1 MMTFRKL
8 AANSDG
14 RLIRAYLTENT
25 PEPEPGADMEPGP
38 RTDPGGRLTAYYTGR
53 DSRASW
59 GPGMGTHVAAA
70 LGIDP
75 TKPPTNIELDRLFET
90 KRGDTGER
98 WETASR
104 PREISAY
111 DLTISPHKS
120 VSLAAE
126 FAQSPAEAAAIREA
140 IRRANDDTMRYVASE
155 IGWARKGEGGKD
167 GADPGEVASV
177 SFFHHT
183 ARPTLQVKDGQ
194 SGVTYLAEVPLS
206 GDPQDHIHN
215 SMFNMVATES
225 GRVGSLDTKRLQN
238 RVHEFGAYFQA
249 QLAMR
254 LREIGIRTEYDAKEE
269 AFVLP
274 AIPQIAVDQFSK
286 GRKQT
291 EHNAKAFARSQGLD
305 WSGLTAER
313 KFGLLSA
320 AAVAERRSKGDGLT
334 EKHGWH
340 DQAEQIGWKHTTVLE
355 RASAPV
361 LTDAER
367 FDRAYAFAARH
378 IADEFHTA
386 AVIDHDKLRTWA
398 TRGMIQTGISGPE
411 DIDKVVQLLEE
422 RGIILR
428 SEHVS
433 LIVGEMA
440 DRKLLAQK
448 GKVSTKVR
456 VTNSAQVRIEADL
469 AARALTAARDKSG
482 ALSIAEIKA
491 AVDASGLDFDREPEH
506 GAAQKAA
513 IYSLGGGGRLSFVTG
528 VAGSGKTTLLKPL
541 VAAWHGDTRSG
552 EGGREVVGISTAWRQ
567 ADALQDTGI
576 KRTFALDPFLRGM
589 EDGSI
594 ALSSNSVLVVDE
606 VSQIGPRSFLKLLEH
621 QARQGFTIKG
631 LGDREQVQAIEAG
644 DTIEIM
650 RRSLPVDAMPELVT
664 TVRQIG
670 RNDAETRRLREIAG
684 LFREGNA
691 ADALTMKREDGTVRM
706 VGGDQDEV
714 IAHIADLYMQRRDVL
729 RASGSKRGV
738 TISAL
743 TNQDASDISQAVRE
757 RMKARGELGNDE
769 RVHKAVDQRGETYD
783 MPIATGD
790 KVRLFRK
797 TWGQLQGARGGYI
810 GSNGD
815 IVEVV
820 SQSTAG
826 LRLRNADGQEAD
838 VSWKALSDAQT
849 ERLLLGFGHALTID
863 SAQGITS
870 GEHINALPRGT
881 AGITAFKSYV
891 AESRHVWQSWT
902 VISEAATF
910 EAVRRGRALG
920 DREAILSEHL
930 WDRMAEDMSDK
941 PYKSLASDLVEAIQ
955 NGKEADVDR
964 FIRTEHRVFTQKA
977 AGREHGNELAARLRR
992 QEVRHALK
1000 KHIKPLIAAIERRE
1014 DAIRELGE
1022 AIDRFPEEIRARVRD
1037 AVAERRQQHKAA
1049 EPVPQPVRSGPGVG
1063 F

>member
-14 RLIRAYLTENT
+14 KLIRAYMTENT
-25 PEPEPGADMEPGP
+25 PEPEPGADLEPGA
-38 RTDPGGRLTAYYTGR
+38 RADPGGRLTAYYTGR
-53 DSRASW
+53 DGRASW
-59 GPGMGTHVAAA
+59 GPGIGQNVADA

-75 TKPPTNIELDRLFET
+75 CKAPTNLELDRLFET

-126 FAQSPAEAAAIREA
+126 FAQSPAEAAAVREA
-140 IRRANDDTMRYVASE
+140 IRRANDDTMGYVARE

-167 GADPGEVASV
+167 GADPGEVAWA

-249 QLAMR
+249 RLAMR
-254 LREIGIRTEYDAKEE
+254 LREMGVRTEYDAKEE

-274 AIPQIAVDQFSK
+274 AIPQAAVDLFSK

-291 EHNAKAFARSQGLD
+291 EQNAKAFAKSQGLD
-305 WSGLTAER
+305 WAGLTAER
-313 KFGLLSA
+313 KFGILSA
-320 AAVAERRSKGDGLT
+320 AAVAERRSKNDGST
-334 EKHGWH
+334 EKQGWH
-340 DQAEQIGWKHTTVLE
+340 DQADGIGWKHTTVLE
-355 RASAPV
+355 GAAAPA
-361 LTDAER
+361 LTEAER
-367 FDRAYAFAARH
+367 FDQAYRFAARH

-411 DIDKVVQLLEE
+411 DIDQVVRLLEE
-422 RGIILR
+422 RGITLR
-428 SEHVS
+428 GERVS

-440 DRKLLAQK
+440 DQKLLAQE

-456 VTNSAQVRIEADL
+456 VTNTAQVRIEADL
-469 AARALTAARDKSG
+469 AVRAQTAAQDKAG
-482 ALSIAEIKA
+482 ALSVA
-491 AVDASGLDFDREPEH
+491 AINAAIGASGLDFDREPEH

-513 IYSLGGGGRLSFVTG
+513 IYSLGTGGRLSFITG

-541 VAAWHGDTRSG
+541 VAAWHADTRTDES
-552 EGGREVVGISTAWRQ
+552 GREVLGIATAWRQ
-567 ADALQDTGI
+567 ADALKDTGI

-594 ALSSNSVLVVDE
+594 TLSSNSVLVVDE
-606 VSQIGPRSFLKLLEH
+606 VSQIGPRPFLKLLEH

-631 LGDREQVQAIEAG
+631 LGDREQVQSIEAG

-650 RRSLPVDAMPELVT
+650 RRSLPVEAMPELVT

-670 RNDAETRRLREIAG
+670 RDDEETRRLREIAG
-684 LFREGNA
+684 LFRDGNA
-691 ADALTMKREDGTVRM
+691 AQALEMKREDGTVRM
-706 VGGDQDEV
+706 IGGDQDEV
-714 IAHIADLYMQRRDVL
+714 VAHIADLYMQRRDVL
-729 RASGSKRGV
+729 KASGSKRGV

-743 TNQDASDISQAVRE
+743 TNQDAADISQAVRE
-757 RMKARGELGNDE
+757 RMKTRGELGDDE
-769 RVHKAVDQRGETYD
+769 RIHKAVDQRGETYD

-797 TWGQLQGARGGYI
+797 TWSRIQGTRGGHI

-820 SQSTAG
+820 GQTPEG
-826 LRLRNADGQEAD
+826 LRLRDKDGRVAD
-838 VSWKALSDAQT
+838 VTWTALGDAET
-849 ERLLLGFGHALTID
+849 GRLLLGFGHTLTID

-870 GEHINALPRGT
+870 DEHINALPRGT

-891 AESRHVWQSWT
+891 AESRHVSQSWT
-902 VISEAATF
+902 IISEAATF
-910 EAVRRGRALG
+910 EAVRRTRALG
-920 DREAILSEHL
+920 DRELILSEHL
-930 WDRMAEDMSDK
+930 WERVSKDMSDK
-941 PYKSLASDLVEAIQ
+941 PYKSLAGDLVDAIKQ
-955 NGKEADVDR
+955 GKEADVDR
-964 FIRTEHRVFTQKA
+964 FIRTEHRAFTQKA
-977 AGREHGNELAARLRR
+977 AGRDHAAELASRLRR
-992 QEVRHALK
+992 REVRRALQ
-1000 KHIKPLIAAIERRE
+1000 KHIKPLMEAVERRDE
-1014 DAIRELGE
+1014 AIR
-1022 AIDRFPEEIRARVRD
+1022 DCSCWVNS
-1037 AVAERRQQHKAA
+1037 
-1049 EPVPQPVRSGPGVG
+1049 PQKRWLKIPQLA
-1063 F
+1063 

>member
-14 RLIRAYLTENT
+14 KLIRAYLTEHAL
-25 PEPEPGADMEPGP
+25 EPEPDAHLEPGARP
-38 RTDPGGRLTAYYTGR
+38 DPSGRLTSYYTGR

-59 GPGMGTHVAAA
+59 RQDMAPEAAAA

-75 TKPPTNIELDRLFET
+75 TKMPTNVELDRLFEA
-90 KRGDTGER
+90 KRADTGEH
-98 WETASR
+98 WPSAKK
-104 PREISAY
+104 REISAY
-111 DLTISPHKS
+111 DLTVAPHKS

-126 FAQSPAEAAAIREA
+126 FAQSSAEAAAIREA
-140 IRRANDDTMRYVASE
+140 IRRANDDTMRYVARE
-155 IGWARKGEGGKD
+155 IGWARKGRNGAD
-167 GADPGEVASV
+167 GADPGEVGWV

-194 SGVTYLAEVPLS
+194 TGVTYLAEVPLS
-206 GDPQDHIHN
+206 GDPHDHIHN
-215 SMFNMVATES
+215 GMFNMVATES
-225 GRVGSLDTKRLQN
+225 GRIGSLDTKRLQN
-238 RVHEFGAYFQA
+238 RVHEFGAYFQGR
-249 QLAMR
+249 LAMR
-254 LREIGIRTEYDAKEE
+254 LREMGIRTEYDAKEE
-269 AFVLP
+269 ALALP
-274 AIPQIAVDQFSK
+274 AIPQAAVDLFSK

-291 EHNAKAFARSQGLD
+291 EQNAKAFAKSQGLD
-305 WSGLTAER
+305 WSGLSAER
-313 KFGLLSA
+313 KFGILSA
-320 AAVAERRSKGDGLT
+320 AAVAERRSKGDGHT
-334 EKHGWH
+334 EKQGWH

-355 RASAPV
+355 DAKAPV

-367 FDRAYAFAARH
+367 LDRAYEFAARH
-378 IADEFHTA
+378 LAEEFHTA

-398 TRGMIQTGISGPE
+398 ARGMILTGISGPE
-411 DIDKVVQLLEE
+411 DIDRVVQLREE
-422 RGIILR
+422 RGVTLR
-428 SEHVS
+428 GERVL

-440 DRKLLAQK
+440 DQKILAQE

-469 AARALTAARDKSG
+469 AARAQAAAQDKAG
-482 ALSIAEIKA
+482 ALSVAAIKA
-491 AVDASGLDFDREPEH
+491 AIDSSGLDFDREPEH

-541 VAAWHGDTRSG
+541 VAAWHADTRSD
-552 EGGREVVGISTAWRQ
+552 EDGREVVGIATAWRQ
-567 ADALQDTGI
+567 ADALKDAGI
-576 KRTFALDPFLRGM
+576 TRTLALDPFLRGM

-594 ALSSNSVLVVDE
+594 TLSSNSVLVVDE
-606 VSQIGPRSFLKLLEH
+606 VSQIGPRPFLKLLEH
-621 QARQGFTIKG
+621 QAKQGFTIKG

-650 RRSLPVDAMPELVT
+650 RRSLPIEAMPELAS
-664 TVRQIG
+664 TVRQVG
-670 RNDAETRRLREIAG
+670 RDREETRRLREIAG
-684 LFREGNA
+684 LFRKGNA
-691 ADALTMKREDGTVRM
+691 AEALQMKLEDGTVRM
-706 VGGDQDEV
+706 IGGDQDEV
-714 IAHIADLYMQRRDVL
+714 IAHIADLYMQRRDIL
-729 RASGSKRGV
+729 RVSGSKRGV

-743 TNQDASDISQAVRE
+743 TNQDAADISQAVRE
-757 RMKARGELGNDE
+757 RMKARGELGDDE
-769 RVHKAVDQRGETYD
+769 RVHRAVDQRGETYD

-797 TWGQLQGARGGYI
+797 TWGRIEGAGGGYI

-820 SQSTAG
+820 GQSEVG

-838 VSWKALSDAQT
+838 VAWKALSDAQT
-849 ERLLLGFGHALTID
+849 ARLLLGFGHALTID

-891 AESRHVWQSWT
+891 AESRHVSQSWT
-902 VISEAATF
+902 IISEAATF

-920 DREAILSEHL
+920 DREPILSEHL
-930 WDRMAEDMSDK
+930 WERAAKDMSEK
-941 PYKSLASDLVEAIQ
+941 PYKSLAGDLVEAIERGQ
-955 NGKEADVDR
+955 EADVDR

-977 AGREHGNELAARLRR
+977 AGRDHGAELTSRMRR
-992 QEVRHALK
+992 QELRRALQ
-1000 KHIKPLIAAIERRE
+1000 KHIKPLIAAVERRE
-1014 DAIRELGE
+1014 EAIRELGE
-1022 AIDRFPEEIRARVRD
+1022 TIDRFPEEVRARVRESL
-1037 AVAERRQQHKAA
+1037 ARRGQQHEAA
-1049 EPVPQPVRSGPGVG
+1049 ELMQQPVQSGPSVG